1 MFDECFSMNG
11 AEQLKWG
18 LVLSPRGTWRR
29 KMRMIKSKR
38 LYVSLCNITD
48 EKIQAMSASSL
59 YLEWMQK
66 VQEKHECPLNLVFYE
81 HHASLWYNSALRTL
95 SCAHQC

>member
-1 MFDECFSMNG
+1 
-11 AEQLKWG
+11 
-18 LVLSPRGTWRR
+18 
-29 KMRMIKSKR
+29 MIKSKR

-66 VQEKHECPLNLVFYE
+66 VQEKHECPLNLVLQQRSS
-81 HHASLWYNSALRTL
+81 HAIVRASVLARW
-95 SCAHQC
+95 